1 MVQPIHRWVAAWI
14 ASCRF
19 DPACSSFSTS
29 SAKWRPWRLS
39 RNSLTD
45 SRGWQVASEIAVI
58 AIGQAAWASS
68 FIVPQKPQASFWK
81 VGICLVVVIVFRS
94 EEHTSELQSLMRNS
108 YAVFCLKKKKKKTTH
123 NDTIRT
129 K

>member
-1 MVQPIHRWVAAWI
+1 MSLCVAVFFSFFVKYPATTGIYTYVPPLSLHDAPPI
-14 ASCRF
+14 S
-19 DPACSSFSTS
+19 
-29 SAKWRPWRLS
+29 KWRPWRLA

-81 VGICLVVVIVFRS
+81 VGICLVVVIVFS
-94 EEHTSELQSLMRNS
+94 FGLIVATP
-108 YAVFCLKKKKKKTTH
+108 V
-123 NDTIRT
+123 
-129 K
+129 